1 MVGSKA
7 HWVALEGNR
16 CPGIQSRW
24 VIWECPR
31 LGKLLAVPV
40 ISGPQSFS
48 GGSGLSYGLAE

>member
-1 MVGSKA
+1 MAGSKA
-7 HWVALEGNR
+7 LWVALEGNR

-40 ISGPQSFS
+40 ISGP
-48 GGSGLSYGLAE
+48 